1 MLAFWRTLR
10 TYYMNDPIPK
20 LLLPYN
26 SICFPLTL
34 FPSSNVSLIVTSASS
49 TYRQLQLIRNMNS
62 KMMFSCKTW
71 IQSLWK
77 RVE

>member
-10 TYYMNDPIPK
+10 TYYMNDPIQK

-34 FPSSNVSLIVTSASS
+34 FPSSNVSLIVTCASS
-49 TYRQLQLIRNMNS
+49 TYRQLQLIRNMIS

-77 RVE
+77 KVE